1 MRHVAKAVLTRVR
14 RPVASP
20 VVSRVADAIA
30 PPRLGTGFR
39 WLLASSWSSNLGDG
53 IVLAAGPLL
62 VASQTNRP
70 ILVASALM
78 LQQLPWLLFGLYAGV
93 IADRLDRR
101 RLVVWM
107 NAARTAILVVLA
119 LTIAT
124 DAITVWVVLGAMF
137 LLGTTEV
144 FADTTTTTL
153 LPMLVRRED
162 LGIGNARLLFGQ
174 ITLNRLAA
182 PPIGAAL
189 FAAGM
194 SLPFVTQAA
203 TVALAAVLVARI
215 GETPPANA
223 MPSRSVRREVAEGL
237 RWVWAHDAMRILVIT
252 ILAFNITFGAV
263 YSIMVLYASERLGLG
278 PIGFGLLTTFGAI
291 GGILGATAYG
301 SLERLLRAS
310 GIMRL
315 GLVIETLTHLVLAV
329 TTIPVVAFA
338 TMFVFGIHEAAWGTT
353 ASTIRQRVVPN
364 ELQGRVGSV
373 YMVSVFG
380 SLVVGSALGGV
391 IARFWGIT
399 APFWFGF
406 VGSALI
412 LVVMWRRFAV
422 LTIAD

>member
-1 MRHVAKAVLTRVR
+1 M
-14 RPVASP
+14 
-20 VVSRVADAIA
+20 SRVADVVA

-62 VASQTNRP
+62 VASQTSRP

-101 RLVVWM
+101 RLVVWL

-124 DAITVWVVLGAMF
+124 EVITVWIVLAAMF

-162 LGIGNARLLFGQ
+162 LGIGNARLHFGQ

-194 SLPFVTQAA
+194 ALPFVTQAVA
-203 TVALAAVLVARI
+203 VALAAVLVARI

-223 MPSRSVRREVAEGL
+223 APSRSVRREVAEGL

-263 YSIMVLYASERLGLG
+263 YAIMVLYASERLGLG
-278 PIGFGLLTTFGAI
+278 PVGFGLLTTFGAM

-301 SLERLLRAS
+301 TLERVLRVS
-310 GIMRL
+310 GIMRI
-315 GLVIETLTHLVLAV
+315 GLVIETFTHLVLAM
-329 TTIPVVAFA
+329 TTVPIVAFA

-380 SLVVGSALGGV
+380 SLVIGSALGGV
-391 IARFWGIT
+391 IARFGGIT

-412 LVVMWRRFAV
+412 LVVMWRRFSA
-422 LTIAD
+422 LSIAD